1 MFGMNSGNV
10 VTLVFFFNWKFTLYK
25 AEQPLRGTELK
36 ENKAQED
43 RACRKFDYKKHT
55 VTRCLLILDLKL
67 LRS

>member
-1 MFGMNSGNV
+1 MFGRNSENV
-10 VTLVFFFNWKFTLYK
+10 FTLVFFFNWKFTLYK
-25 AEQPLRGTELK
+25 TEQPLRGTELK

-55 VTRCLLILDLKL
+55 VTRCLLILDLKP